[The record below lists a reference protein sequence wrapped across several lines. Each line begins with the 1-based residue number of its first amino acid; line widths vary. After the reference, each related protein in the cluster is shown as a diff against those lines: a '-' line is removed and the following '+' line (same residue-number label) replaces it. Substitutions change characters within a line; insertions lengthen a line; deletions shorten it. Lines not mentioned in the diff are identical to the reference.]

1 MAPNAKPRRRLFQP
15 LITGSTWDTVFDAV
29 WDRALKQDG
38 ASKNHR
44 TADGTI
50 APRLTNGEVI
60 TLVMAWLA
68 ATSKARFPLWY
79 QYAAAAYG
87 WSPDNDVLDTT
98 ARQRDA
104 WYPDE
109 LLVELW
115 STLMGLTSTLDEER
129 VSSPRLDMDGT
140 FDDPVFQGEVRAA
153 LLQDG
158 ADAII
163 AAKVPLP
170 ACKGKDGKPTK
181 PRAVCPVGSELRTGP
196 GGVPVCVDTAT
207 GKRTAPKWECDPV
220 TIDDPIT
227 GIGKMLG
234 QPFIQGL
241 LILGAIWVAL
251 EPQPRRYRRRDR

>member
-1 MAPNAKPRRRLFQP
+1 MAQPRRLFQP
-15 LITGSTWDTVFDAV
+15 LISGSTWDTVFASV
-29 WDRALKQDG
+29 WDRALKRDG
-38 ASKNHR
+38 ARRHY
-44 TADGTI
+44 APDGTL
-50 APRLTNGEVI
+50 APQLTNGEVI

-68 ATSKARFPLWY
+68 ATSMAKFPLWY

-87 WSPDNDVLDTT
+87 WSPDNDVLNTS
-98 ARQRDA
+98 AAQRDA

-109 LLVELW
+109 LAVELW
-115 STLMGLTSTLDEER
+115 SAMMGLTSALEEAR
-129 VSSPRLDMDGT
+129 TSPPALYLDGT

-158 ADAII
+158 AQATI
-163 AAKVPLP
+163 AAKIPLP

-181 PRAVCPVGSELRTGP
+181 PRAVCPVGSELKTGP

-207 GKRTAPKWECDPV
+207 GKRTAPAWECEPV
-220 TIDDPIT
+220 EIDDPIT

-234 QPFIQGL
+234 TPFVQGL
-241 LILGAIWVAL
+241 LILGALWLAL